1 MTKKFESTNR
11 FVKPDW
17 RFQSVLAQKFINSLM
32 KQGKKR
38 VAESIFYTAMGFIEE
53 SVKDKPVGDVF
64 KEAVENVKP
73 VVEVRSRRVGGATYQ
88 VPVEVRSNRRQ
99 SLAIRWILDAARS
112 KKGKPMAKRLSEEL
126 IDAYRRQGAAF
137 TARENVHRM
146 ADANK
151 AFAHFAWGRSK

>member
-1 MTKKFESTNR
+1 MAKKFESTSR

-38 VAESIFYTAMGFIEE
+38 VAENIFYTAMGFIEE

-88 VPVEVRSNRRQ
+88 VPVEVRPNRRQ
-99 SLAIRWILDAARS
+99 SLAIRWILEAARS